1 MGNGNARDLS
11 CTSTGCSNGRAPAQK
26 LLAPKAL
33 ASAPDGALYIADY
46 NLIRKISPDS
56 TVTSLLKLK

>member
-1 MGNGNARDLS
+1 MGNGNARELS
-11 CTSTGCSNGRAPAQK
+11 CVTTSCSNGNAIEQR

-46 NLIRKISPDS
+46 NLIRKINPDS
-56 TVTSLLKLK
+56 TVSSLLKLK